1 MDFEII
7 SGSLENDANILL
19 NAPNLATSGVSAF
32 PIACALLSQK
42 LENLIVSNIYL
53 NEHLNPK
60 MINKDFVDVERYE
73 IKNYIDIGEFK
84 KNDINLEKLLSWDTE
99 NITKI

>member
-1 MDFEII
+1 MKKNDIVAKI
-7 SGSLENDANILL
+7 LELKLKKGIKTLKEKL
-19 NAPNLATSGVSAF
+19 QIQKLQ
-32 PIACALLSQK
+32 QK

-60 MINKDFVDVERYE
+60 MIDKDFVDVERYE

-84 KNDINLEKLLSWDTE
+84 KNDINLE
-99 NITKI
+99 